1 MLMMLE
7 SIPREH
13 CLARARF
20 WSTDAEVT
28 VVFGMVID
36 PEMHAELAIRSIS
49 VVVVV
54 TDEYI

>member
-1 MLMMLE
+1 MRMLE

-28 VVFGMVID
+28 MFGMVILS
-36 PEMHAELAIRSIS
+36 AELAIVALSC
-49 VVVVV
+49 
-54 TDEYI
+54 DD